1 MWPKWQFC
9 RPPEAWLRQCVAP
22 LGVPLGPNVVKETFL
37 WRQNHLKTD
46 SKKTIRKKLSPK
58 YCARS
63 HDHGI
68 SSRLCY
74 HHTNAVSL
82 NGFLDLF
89 FCFLRNVSL
98 PWIFSMIFWSVDA
111 EFNDEHLCLLWRS
124 TIRQFYPLHPLFTE
138 FSRFGPLGG
147 THLVDYFFVN
157 WGPTWKKKLFGT
169 K

>member
-37 WRQNHLKTD
+37 WRQNHLKTGR
-46 SKKTIRKKLSPK
+46 KKDIRKKLSPK

-68 SSRLCY
+68 SSRPCY

-82 NGFLDLF
+82 NGFLD
-89 FCFLRNVSL
+89 
-98 PWIFSMIFWSVDA
+98 
-111 EFNDEHLCLLWRS
+111 
-124 TIRQFYPLHPLFTE
+124 
-138 FSRFGPLGG
+138 RF
-147 THLVDYFFVN
+147 FFVSFVTFRCRGVFPWFFDQSMRN
-157 WGPTWKKKLFGT
+157 LMMNIFFACGVQQSDSFTHYIHFLLDFRDLDP
-169 K
+169 